1 MELNEHLVDTIAP
14 TKEARIKCNSQE
26 WFDGEIADK
35 IATRDKLFK
44 KFKKSKLQIDSDLWN
59 EAKKNTGKPKE
70 LWKTLKSMG
79 LDNSKKS
86 DPNYC
91 LKDED
96 ALHFDT
102 KSKLEIFKNF
112 FSGLADGLL
121 QNLPKPS
128 NRFGINAVIS
138 YYKSLNIGNKIF
150 NFQQV
155 LEEDVL
161 NLLNDT
167 STTKAPGLDT
177 ISGIFLKDGADV
189 LCRPITQLCNL
200 SISLS
205 SFPSELVHNQTQAFL
220 DENNILFKFQSG
232 FRSCHSTDFC
242 LLYIHD
248 KISKGFDAG
257 LLSGMILIDLQKAF
271 DTINHSILLEKLG
284 TLGFSNE
291 VILWFRSYLAN
302 RTFCVSIDNLSSNP
316 GKLECGVPQGS
327 ILGPLLFL
335 LYVNDM
341 PQALVQCDLF
351 LYADD
356 SCLLFQH
363 KDITEMENALNT
375 DFSNLCDWFVDNK
388 LSIHFGEDKTKSIL
402 FASRGKIKKAEK
414 LNISYNGVEIK
425 QHTKVKYLGC
435 IFDQSL
441 SVLKKKLQVAQNK
454 CVRFCL
460 QKSSRSHVGATDFK
474 EINWLSVGERFK
486 VCVNNHAYKFFQ
498 KKCPLYMSDVFIP
511 SSHRRASTRSSFQ
524 RLEQS
529 CVKTPQGQQCLSYLG
544 PSLWNTL
551 PEGLKRSSTTNSFK
565 HNLKKHYFDV
575 ITRRDSDDFVN

>member
-1 MELNEHLVDTIAP
+1 MLPLF
-14 TKEARIKCNSQE
+14 S
-26 WFDGEIADK
+26 K
-35 IATRDKLFK
+35 IIER
-44 KFKKSKLQIDSDLWN
+44 
-59 EAKKNTGKPKE
+59 
-70 LWKTLKSMG
+70 
-79 LDNSKKS
+79 
-86 DPNYC
+86 
-91 LKDED
+91 
-96 ALHFDT
+96 
-102 KSKLEIFKNF
+102 
-112 FSGLADGLL
+112 
-121 QNLPKPS
+121 
-128 NRFGINAVIS
+128 V
-138 YYKSLNIGNKIF
+138 
-150 NFQQV
+150 
-155 LEEDVL
+155 
-161 NLLNDT
+161 
-167 STTKAPGLDT
+167 
-177 ISGIFLKDGADV
+177 
-189 LCRPITQLCNL
+189 
-200 SISLS
+200 
-205 SFPSELVHNQTQAFL
+205 VHNQTQAFL

-242 LLYIHD
+242 LSYIHD

-284 TLGFSNE
+284 TPGFSNE

-341 PQALVQCDLF
+341 PQALVKCDLF

-363 KDITEMENALNT
+363 KDISEMENALNT

-425 QHTKVKYLGC
+425 QHTKVEYLGC

-441 SVLKKKLQVAQNK
+441 SGESMALHVINKINGKIKFLYRQSSFLNKDLRRLLCNSLIQPHFDYASTVWYPNLTKVLKKKLQFAQNK

-474 EINWLSVGERFK
+474 EINWLPVGERFK
-486 VCVNNHAYKFFQ
+486 VCVNNHAYKFFR
-498 KKCPLYMSDVFIP
+498 KNVLYTCLMYLFHQVIEEL
-511 SSHRRASTRSSFQ
+511 
-524 RLEQS
+524 RLVHHS
-529 CVKTPQGQQCLSYLG
+529 R
-544 PSLWNTL
+544 
-551 PEGLKRSSTTNSFK
+551 GLN
-565 HNLKKHYFDV
+565 NLV
-575 ITRRDSDDFVN
+575 